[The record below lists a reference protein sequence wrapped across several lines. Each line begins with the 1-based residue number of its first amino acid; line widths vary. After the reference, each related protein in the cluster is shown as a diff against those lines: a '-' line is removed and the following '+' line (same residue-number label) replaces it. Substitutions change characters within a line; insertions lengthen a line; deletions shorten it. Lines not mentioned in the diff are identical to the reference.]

1 MPSPGFRRS
10 LPLLDLSPAESTQI
24 RIDPEQELPTYELA
38 LAAAQAGSLGGSIG
52 GPPLRAIRGG
62 SELWSD
68 PLAADRGRLGAAFAS
83 DNPYV
88 AATYAGPKGKVYP
101 FRISPDELVE
111 ARHGGWVEG
120 MVRPTDS
127 VWQDTVPLWKP
138 APEGPVS
145 ALGYGNVE
153 LPPET
158 FPRDPRD
165 FPRRPAG
172 RMTGGAGL
180 PNMMNAE
187 DWGRHNWPHGFSTAA
202 RELPQGRAQV
212 ARNVMDTGPSTR
224 MAHQWDRAGLW
235 QAPSEQW
242 AYGPGTAVESAGS
255 ALTAGDLAALQARGL
270 DSESFARAVPQWA
283 AREGLATTGQ
293 AEGLLS
299 SWDKDLLIDQIR
311 DDPRFTPG
319 EGRLLFRGLDPS
331 KTSLA
336 DKAGAFLR
344 AGGVKKMLKSA
355 FSPASL
361 LTDATIGAGV
371 GAASALAGYAA
382 GQPRSA
388 GVFNLPGEYQQAL
401 SQEDLLA
408 QIEAKNVRK
417 EALRQKYIDEVN
429 ALHGPGT
436 LQPGARIEEI
446 SNYLGPVRGLQ
457 GR

>member
-1 MPSPGFRRS
+1 MADLYGDLEIRRPRLGRGDVLPSY
-10 LPLLDLSPAESTQI
+10 SPRLE
-24 RIDPEQELPTYELA
+24 PETLEAGPRVDYGDLA
-38 LAAAQAGSLGGSIG
+38 LEAAQAGSWGGAIG

-62 SELWSD
+62 SGLWSD

-101 FRISPDELVE
+101 FRIDPDELVE
-111 ARHGGWVEG
+111 ARHGGWAEG

-145 ALGYGNVE
+145 ALDYKDIE

-158 FPRDPRD
+158 FTRDPRD
-165 FPRRPAG
+165 FPRRPTG
-172 RMTGGAGL
+172 RMTGRAGL
-180 PNMMNAE
+180 PDMISAE

-202 RELPQGRAQV
+202 GELPPGRAQV
-212 ARNVMDTGPSTR
+212 ARNVMDTGYHTNR
-224 MAHQWDRAGLW
+224 AYQWDRAGLW
-235 QAPSEQW
+235 SAPSEQW

-270 DSESFARAVPQWA
+270 DSERFARAVPQWA
-283 AREGLATTGQ
+283 AREGLATTSQ

-331 KTSLA
+331 RTSLA

-344 AGGVKKMLKSA
+344 AGGAGKMLKSVL
-355 FSPASL
+355 SPANL
-361 LTDATIGAGV
+361 LMDATIGAGV
-371 GAASALAGYAA
+371 GAGSALLGYESAR
-382 GQPRSA
+382 PSSA
-388 GVFNLPGEYQQAL
+388 GIFTPPNPRYEGVIDPATIERIAEQGE
-401 SQEDLLA
+401 
-408 QIEAKNVRK
+408 IEN
-417 EALRQKYIDEVN
+417 ELERQKIIRQYN
-429 ALHGPGT
+429 ALGYDFDPNT
-436 LQPGARIEEI
+436 RLRD
-446 SNYLGPVRGLQ
+446 LR
-457 GR
+457 R